1 MAQIEREGER
11 KEEQEEGKREGDGE
25 SMAGVDPLNDLI
37 RAPGHSPAKL
47 HTLSQTSTHT
57 HTHYKALPA
66 SNNTLSVLA
75 TGAMEEPLIPL

>member
-57 HTHYKALPA
+57 HYKALPA

>member
-47 HTLSQTSTHT
+47 HALSQTST